1 MAQIQYQ
8 RDLARTIHLGD
19 LAEVKRVVLQQLK
32 LEMQGLEVVDLAGR
46 VAQVFLPGAV
56 LGSELL
62 PLHRVFYSLDL
73 GASAPKAVVDRLV
86 DGELV
91 MQALDETGLS
101 DVLLRGTVATP
112 QAKHEAPRA
121 VEAPEA
127 VEEVDTKQMVPQQL
141 HKLLYPVDQTPILGA
156 KRPAPKVDH
165 VVDIDGDSDEPDA
178 CPWAPKKARAHKS
191 RTKTVT
197 FSDDVA
203 VHEIPLY
210 VDTPEV
216 AQFQRAVDLRPGVL
230 QLIVEGSM
238 EENMSVEEIAEVLR
252 QGA

>member
-8 RDLARTIHLGD
+8 RDLARTIQLGD

-46 VAQVFLPGAV
+46 VLQVFLPGAV

-62 PLHRVFYSLDL
+62 PLHRVFDSLDL

-112 QAKHEAPRA
+112 QPKHVAPRA

-127 VEEVDTKQMVPQQL
+127 VEEVGTKQMVPQQL

-197 FSDDVA
+197 FSDDVS
-203 VHEIPLY
+203 VHETPLY